1 MMMMM
6 VFVWKY
12 FYYCYQY
19 IRAIKTEMMMIACGD
34 YMICYFSSG
43 VDKTVSALMKQYAEL
58 LMTLL
63 MAVNGYVYNIERMDV

>member
-1 MMMMM
+1 MM

-19 IRAIKTEMMMIACGD
+19 IRAIKTEMMMIAWVD
-34 YMICYFSSG
+34 YMICYFSTG
-43 VDKTVSALMKQYAEL
+43 VDKTASAPIMKQYADS

-63 MAVNGYVYNIERMDV
+63 IAVNG